1 MADFRCVEGVS
12 NALAHLLRMSYR
24 SADFDHELQFE
35 VYVHDNFTQPMAAG
49 VSVFLYR
56 IVPNGTHR
64 IPRGRV
70 EPGGRRYDTR
80 LPLDLHYM
88 LTIWA
93 RDASLEHR
101 IAGWL
106 MRTLEDTPILPFG
119 LLDTAADGVFEPD
132 ETVEL
137 ILGEL
142 SNEDLFR
149 IWDTLGQSNYH
160 LSIPYITRNVRLDSS
175 RSRAA
180 SDPIHE
186 RQFDWN
192 TFTEPAAPGP
202 ARTGI

>member
-1 MADFRCVEGVS
+1 MADFRGLEGIS
-12 NALAHLLRMSYR
+12 NALVHLLRMSYR
-24 SADFDHELQFE
+24 SADFDNELQFQ
-35 VYVHDNFTQPMAAG
+35 VYVHENFTLPMAAG

-56 IVPNGTHR
+56 VVPNGVHR

-80 LPLDLHYM
+80 LPLDLHYIM
-88 LTIWA
+88 TVWA

-101 IAGWL
+101 VTGWM

-119 LLDTAADGVFEPD
+119 LLETVAAGVFQPD

-137 ILGEL
+137 VLGEL

-160 LSIPYITRNVRLDSS
+160 LSIPYIVRSVRVESNRLLTVH
-175 RSRAA
+175 
-180 SDPIHE
+180 DPVQE
-186 RQFDWN
+186 RQVDWG
-192 TFTEPAAPGP
+192 TFAPSVP
-202 ARTGI
+202 STGS